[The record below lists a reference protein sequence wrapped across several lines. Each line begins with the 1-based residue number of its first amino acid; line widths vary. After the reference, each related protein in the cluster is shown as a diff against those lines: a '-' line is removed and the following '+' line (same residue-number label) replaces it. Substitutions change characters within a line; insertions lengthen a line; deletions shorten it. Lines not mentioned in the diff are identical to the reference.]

1 MASSDEIFTTALWI
15 GMNSRMVT
23 LSSVFT
29 ILKWYTD
36 YLYTNVFLLKIN
48 KSRLSNIQQ
57 KQTLLPLGGWELL
70 SKLKL
75 EAN

>member
-1 MASSDEIFTTALWI
+1 MDSSDKIFTTALWI
-15 GMNSRMVT
+15 GMNSRT
-23 LSSVFT
+23 LTLWSVFT

-57 KQTLLPLGGWELL
+57 KQTLLLLGVELMF
-70 SKLKL
+70 KLKF

>member
-1 MASSDEIFTTALWI
+1 MDSSDKIFTTALWI
-15 GMNSRMVT
+15 GMNSRTIT
-23 LSSVFT
+23 LWSVFT

-57 KQTLLPLGGWELL
+57 KQTLLLLGVELMF
-70 SKLKL
+70 KLKF